1 MLQLLSVNFDD
12 RIPNWRTQ
20 SEVLRYHVL
29 VLVTDGKVKYTI
41 NGQEIIA
48 ERGDFLYIPQATL
61 RSGDTLPG
69 IPHQKYTV
77 LITLEP
83 GSRLGIPFLDQGQ
96 FIRFRLSNLHH
107 MQHRFR
113 KLFEEMRGGRSFRSL
128 IGLGLTQ
135 ELIGQL
141 ARELEKPEVAP
152 AKMNYAQLVEQYLL
166 DHYREPIG
174 IEQLGKLINR
184 SPNYT
189 TALFKE
195 VFGQSPIRYMHQ
207 LRLLEACRL
216 LLHSD
221 MTVADI
227 AQYLGYYD
235 PSYFF
240 RMFKKHVGMSPSD
253 FISRGRTEDLTVMY
267 Y

>member
-48 ERGDFLYIPQATL
+48 ERGDFLYIPQSTH
-61 RSGDTLPG
+61 RSGDTIPG
-69 IPHQKYTV
+69 TPHQKYTV
-77 LITLEP
+77 LITTEP
-83 GSRLGIPFLDQGQ
+83 GSKLGIPFLDRGE
-96 FIRFRLSNLHH
+96 FIRFRLSNLHY
-107 MQHRFR
+107 MQRRFI
-113 KLFEEMRGGRSFRSL
+113 KLFEEMRGGRSFRSY

-135 ELIGQL
+135 ELIGLL
-141 ARELEKPEVAP
+141 ARELEKPEVTP
-152 AKMNYAQLVEQYLL
+152 AKMLYAQLVKQYLL
-166 DHYREPIG
+166 DHYREHVE
-174 IEQLGKLINR
+174 IEQLGELIHR

-240 RMFKKHVGMSPSD
+240 RMFKKHVGLSPSE
-253 FISRGRTEDLTVMY
+253 FIIRGRTEEPPQLFI
-267 Y
+267 